1 MKHFNRDEPYTET
14 YLELCQTSKM
24 KLCTKLFSSLKYSA
38 ANCFHRQ
45 LHLRC
50 RSSSLEMFL
59 RTTNLPEKIHAEFS
73 PVNLL
78 FLFGG
83 RGGGYG
89 FVKTDKCGRPRTQ
102 KARFKYTSFLS
113 LISFL
118 SYGSLQNLLQ
128 MLCSLEAIQK

>member
-78 FLFGG
+78 FLL